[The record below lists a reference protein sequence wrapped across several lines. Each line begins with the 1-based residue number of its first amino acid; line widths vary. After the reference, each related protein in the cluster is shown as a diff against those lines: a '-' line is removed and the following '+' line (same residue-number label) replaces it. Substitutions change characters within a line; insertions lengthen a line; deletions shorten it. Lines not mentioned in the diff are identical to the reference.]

1 MITHILILHGQL
13 PFAIT
18 LKQSL
23 ERGAPFEAHP
33 FTSVDAAVEYLR
45 DHIQDVA
52 LVDFSISDYSG
63 DQVVQLLREV
73 QPNLVIIATPRQDD
87 DVLRALDLQGSLK
100 SGFAARDLISL
111 VNAYFAENQRPT
123 YVPPK
128 PSGLLGRVQPS
139 NRPALPNL
147 PASPP
152 VSPPTT
158 APLPPSAFAD
168 SPPEMPSSPAPEYS
182 TLDDILASSGRDL
195 FDEPPT
201 DEEGTNQFGA
211 LEDEDGDTPSGE
223 DFAWASQPQH
233 SDSTFDEVLNSLP
246 SDTPEG
252 EAPRNPFTDL
262 VNSMRSGEAHRPLP
276 SRQEQFVEFIL
287 TGGMD
292 SLLDEIEQ
300 SHGTGEL
307 PELTSESLFER
318 LAQEEPPP
326 PQFEE
331 NGTVGDLVT
340 GVQDRSF
347 RNVLSILRGEEVEE
361 SEPVISPPS
370 AADFD
375 VGARDRS
382 DPIPGATE
390 QYFFDDEPTPARVIL
405 QRTLEESVSGS
416 EFSIEELLQ
425 SIEEQ
430 FPQSRPRILPMPS
443 WLQQQQQE
451 DAFMV
456 HEPDFLPEELPPNLP
471 EGFPI
476 EATPSSELY
485 PNQITQP
492 SRGQMIEEHPEAL
505 ETEWL
510 QAPEPETS
518 AEDTATFPTTL
529 PEEFPAEDTMV
540 HQPVALEA
548 TDEWHNLPAQD
559 FNTQFEMM
567 AAFEVHDE
575 DGVSSGA
582 LYTEVPLEGEQQPPE
597 EAADEVDEAPVPEP
611 EPIAAEDAYVAQ
623 LALSLTEV
631 SLELTAEATL
641 LARDGEIVAYA
652 GHMPKQEIEELRG
665 AISDDWNAA
674 PGEVRIR
681 FLTAKGSGKDY
692 MLYSRR
698 TEDDF
703 TLSLIFAGT
712 TPLRDIRRQGKR
724 LVESLLAVPDPS
736 ASPRVSPRTQSQAPV
751 AEASLPEDASV
762 RSPYTC
768 VWLLRDSHSSLDPAV
783 AQAIIAG
790 LSVQMQEK
798 GWRIQSLQVR
808 DDYVYLFADVPGDD
822 PAFQIVRDLKR
833 RSAEIARAQNAAY
846 DPQTLWSD
854 GYLVVTPG
862 RELDAEEIQ
871 QFITFERM
879 G

>member
-52 LVDFSISDYSG
+52 LVDFSIPDYSG
-63 DQVVQLLREV
+63 DQIVQLLREV
-73 QPNLVIIATPRQDD
+73 QSDIVIIATPRQPD
-87 DVLRALDLQGSLK
+87 DVLRALDLQGSLS
-100 SGFAARDLISL
+100 SGFAARDLIS
-111 VNAYFAENQRPT
+111 VIDAYFADNQRPT
-123 YVPPK
+123 YIPPK
-128 PSGLLGRVQPS
+128 PTGLLGRVQPS
-139 NRPALPNL
+139 KRPELANLPNTL
-147 PASPP
+147 PESLPP
-152 VSPPTT
+152 T
-158 APLPPSAFAD
+158 APLPPSAGMA
-168 SPPEMPSSPAPEYS
+168 SPAPEYS
-182 TLDDILASSGRDL
+182 TLDDILASSGSNL
-195 FDEPPT
+195 FGEPPE
-201 DEEGTNQFGA
+201 DEEGTNQFGS

-246 SDTPEG
+246 SDAPEG

-326 PQFEE
+326 PTFEE
-331 NGTVGDLVT
+331 SGTVADLVT

-361 SEPVISPPS
+361 SEPVIPPPS

-375 VGARDRS
+375 VGARDRP

-425 SIEEQ
+425 SIEHQ

-443 WLQQQQQE
+443 WLQQPQE

-492 SRGQMIEEHPEAL
+492 SRGQVIEEHPEAL

-510 QAPEPETS
+510 QSAEPEAL

-529 PEEFPAEDTMV
+529 PEEFPADDTMI
-540 HQPVALEA
+540 HQPLALEA
-548 TDEWHNLPAQD
+548 TDEWHNLPEQD

-582 LYTEVPLEGEQQPPE
+582 LYTEVPLEN
-597 EAADEVDEAPVPEP
+597 DEASPEVIVEESEPDPEP
-611 EPIAAEDAYVAQ
+611 MSDEDAYVAQ

-641 LARDGEIVAYA
+641 LARNGEIVAYA
-652 GHMPKQEIEELRG
+652 GRMPKQEIDELRG
-665 AISDDWNAA
+665 TISDDWNAA

-724 LVESLLAVPDPS
+724 LVESLLAVPDH
-736 ASPRVSPRTQSQAPV
+736 AAAARVSPRTQPHAAV
-751 AEASLPEDASV
+751 TEASAAEDTSV
-762 RSPYTC
+762 RAPYTC
-768 VWLLRDSHSSLDPAV
+768 VWLLRDPHSALDPAV

-790 LSVQMQEK
+790 LNVQMQEK
-798 GWRIQSLQVR
+798 GWHIQSLQVR

-833 RSAEIARAQNAAY
+833 RSAEIAHAQNAAY
-846 DPQTLWSD
+846 APRTLWSD